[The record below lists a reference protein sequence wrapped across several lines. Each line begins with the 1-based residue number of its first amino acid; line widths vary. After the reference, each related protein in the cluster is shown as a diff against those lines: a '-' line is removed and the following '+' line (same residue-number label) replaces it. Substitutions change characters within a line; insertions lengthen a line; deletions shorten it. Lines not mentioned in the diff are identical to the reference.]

1 MSGVGDVDD
10 VVLVNVN
17 FYGIKE
23 IREPLGIALL
33 AAILR
38 QEGRRVRLVDPTID
52 GGSLDATVDAAMAHP
67 ARIAGLS
74 VHADQTKSLD
84 EAAGLVRGLRQ
95 RGFSGPACL
104 GGYGVSL
111 RFRDYLERIPDAV
124 VVVGDGEAA
133 FPEVVRRL
141 LLGRGA
147 AETGLDVPGVA
158 WRPGGGAVRCT
169 PARRVTSLDD
179 FPAPARDLLLP
190 RLGRHGRRAMSYVRA
205 GSGCHHQCS
214 YCSMDA
220 YLRLMDGRRYLKRA
234 VPRIVDEIAGLANEL
249 GVENFTLLDEN
260 FIVKTPAGLERLRAL
275 RDELLRRGLEVNLH
289 VQTRPDSISAP
300 AVDMLK
306 QAGMKSI
313 FIGIEAVHP
322 HDLRI
327 YNRTGS
333 GGAARALATL
343 QSRGYGVDIYSDMR
357 CHVGF
362 IGFHPFST
370 AQALKASVRFFQRHR
385 IPPKRLLQR
394 LRVQDHTRIRDLT
407 AAAGL
412 LRMAHHSSYQDRR
425 EAVFDYLHPEVGDIY
440 DIIQRLMAEFYG
452 WRERLRRVEKCLRFA
467 PESCAM
473 GELAGVSAAI
483 DALML
488 DILYDLCQRAEDE
501 PDFRQRVEDHCRRAR
516 GRLAAFMRE
525 RDVASGVA
533 VLEGQL
539 KAAGAYVDADFFL

>member
-1 MSGVGDVDD
+1 MSGVGDGDD

-38 QEGRRVRLVDPTID
+38 QDGRRVRLVDPTID
-52 GGSLDATVDAAMAHP
+52 GGSLDATVDAVMAHP

-74 VHADQTKSLD
+74 VHADQTVSLD
-84 EAAGLVRGLRQ
+84 ETAGLVRGLRQ

-111 RFRDYLERIPDAV
+111 RFRDYLERIPDAIA
-124 VVVGDGEAA
+124 VVGDGEVA

-141 LLGRGA
+141 LSDGA
-147 AETGLDVPGVA
+147 AQWDLDVPGVA
-158 WRPGGGAVRCT
+158 WRPGGGEVRYT
-169 PARRVTSLDD
+169 PARRVTSLDG

-190 RLGRHGRRAMSYVRA
+190 RLGRHGRRTMSYVRA

-260 FIVKTPAGLERLRAL
+260 FIVKTPAGLERLRAF
-275 RDELLRRGLEVNLH
+275 RDELLRRGPAVNLH

-327 YNRTGS
+327 YNRTGG

-370 AQALKASVRFFQRHR
+370 AQALKASVRFFQRRR

-394 LRVQDHTRIRDLT
+394 LRVQDHTRIRDMT

-425 EAVFDYLHPEVGDIY
+425 EAVFDYLHPEVGAIY

-473 GELAGVSAAI
+473 GGLAGVSAAI
-483 DALML
+483 DALL
-488 DILYDLCQRAEDE
+488 LGILYDLCQRAERE
-501 PDFRQRVEDHCRRAR
+501 PDFRQRAADHCRRAR
-516 GRLAAFMRE
+516 ERLAAFMRE
-525 RDVASGVA
+525 RGVA
-533 VLEGQL
+533 GGVPALEEQL
-539 KAAGAYVDADFFL
+539 RAAGAYVDADFFL